1 MAISHA
7 TDSDNRAS
15 ELAKLQVWIAIGGI
29 AGNII
34 AGQATKLVGYTSSSL
49 YVSMHHIHT

>member
-15 ELAKLQVWIAIGGI
+15 ELAKLQVWVAIGGI

-34 AGQATKLVGYTSSSL
+34 AGQTTKLVGYSSL
-49 YVSMHHIHT
+49 YVSMHHIYT